1 MIAPATKHI
10 AYLLTHYPSPS
21 HTFIYGEI
29 SALERLGVEI
39 SPISVNVIGAADLL
53 SDDDRIEAERTYYI
67 KSLAKAAIL
76 CRVATFAARRPA
88 SLFRTIRLAL
98 KTAGWDFHALLWHLF
113 HVVEAVLVL
122 RRCEGVGATHLHS
135 HFGGLPSTIA
145 MYASELS
152 ICRGARRLP
161 WSVTVHGFHEFA
173 NERSSLLREKVC
185 EASFVACIS
194 DYTRAQL
201 MRIVGDTA
209 KWPDIHVVRC
219 GIDLDRFRFEPRLRI
234 SEPVHIM
241 ITARVVAEKGFG
253 VLFDAMVLLAQRN
266 VETQLTVVGDGPAR
280 ALLTA
285 RAVELG
291 LADRI
296 QWTGFQPP
304 AAVLHWLGQ
313 ADVFCLPSFAE
324 GLPIVLMEAMA
335 VGVPVVGTF
344 LGGVPELVRDGH
356 TGRLVPAGRAD
367 LLADALEHLSHSSPE
382 RESMVKSARQAVEEM
397 HEMHRSARQLM
408 ELFQNGSTR

>member
-1 MIAPATKHI
+1 MIARPAMHI

-29 SALERLGVEI
+29 HALEQLGVTT
-39 SPISVNVIGAADLL
+39 SPISVNPVRTAELL
-53 SDDDRIEAERTYYI
+53 SNEDRSEASRTYYI
-67 KSLAKAAIL
+67 KAVARPTIL
-76 CRVATFAARRPA
+76 RIVARHALGHPA
-88 SLFRTIRLAL
+88 SFIRTVGLAL
-98 KTAGWDFHALLWHLF
+98 KTAGWDFHAVLWHLF
-113 HVVEAVLVL
+113 HVIEAVLVL
-122 RRCEGVGATHLHS
+122 RRCEAVGATHLHS

-145 MYASELS
+145 LYASELS
-152 ICRGARRLP
+152 IRRGQRQLP

-194 DYTRAQL
+194 DFTRAQL

-219 GIDLDRFRFEPRLRI
+219 GIDLDRFRFEPRPRDDGPLR
-234 SEPVHIM
+234 IM

-253 VLFDAMVLLAQRN
+253 VLFDAMALLTERGT
-266 VETQLTVVGDGPAR
+266 ESQLIVVGDGPAR
-280 ALLTA
+280 AS
-285 RAVELG
+285 
-291 LADRI
+291 LADRAEQLGLVDRI
-296 QWTGFQPP
+296 EWLGFQPP
-304 AAVLHWLGQ
+304 AEVLHWLGT

-356 TGRLVPAGRAD
+356 SGRLVPAGRAD
-367 LLADALEHLSHSSPE
+367 LLADALEQLSRPSPE
-382 RESMVKSARQAVEEM
+382 RDAMAKSARQAVEEL
-397 HEMHRSARQLM
+397 HEMHRSARHM
-408 ELFQNGSTR
+408 MHLFQNCSV